1 MAKKIRLLS
10 TFNNLPPNSII
21 TLDDATADK
30 LLAGGIGAT
39 TDLTG
44 GVVRYLDS
52 DGSIASGQ
60 TTAQQRVSIT
70 VPAGSALTI
79 TGGTQARG
87 TLETIGP
94 GGVASASKTLS
105 SGTVGPLPGGKTY
118 RISTDYGNFQTS
130 MQQAEDAYPQA
141 PRFTYPVELG
151 SFGDSLTDTSD
162 AATHD
167 LRTATVALFA
177 DKTLLRSRQAAQ
189 LLFNGH
195 GRIIPV
201 ANCGLGGST
210 SQEILDR
217 DLAAPGVNRRGLQD
231 AANLRA
237 QVVLISLGRNE
248 GLQNIRAN
256 TSMADQQTLMLATSA
271 NVAAAVRRA
280 QSLGMYPILREI
292 AGYFYEAV
300 SYNYAFNAGFTPADV
315 AVQQAYFN
323 RLAVHIRDNVVPTLG
338 DVGFLRIREG
348 LVDANGAWLPQYS
361 NDGLHENYNGG
372 RIIAQRLIAMIDS
385 MTRPLVESAY
395 APLPAGAG
403 RINAFTNAALLP
415 PFTSGRVSKID
426 FFVDTTGGNN
436 ATVVASPPVDGPDG
450 KRWQDFLVT
459 PTGFTGGAKTLAP
472 NGLSSVIFYV
482 RFDVTGA
489 TPTLSLAVGDVFRQ
503 ECDLIIDDGDGGVPT
518 SVLNWGATSY
528 MGYSGN
534 NFTHWPMSTGT
545 SNADLLIPDAVI
557 GGKVISLPVVSPA
570 ASADITSA
578 FLSIRPVAGSN
589 KPYRVRIGVPREV
602 KYPVNLA

>member
-1 MAKKIRLLS
+1 MQVI
-10 TFNNLPPNSII
+10 NNSATKTYTLGGYAIAPGAQRFIPDDYYPDMKSI
-21 TLDDATADK
+21 
-30 LLAGGIGAT
+30 
-39 TDLTG
+39 TDLQIVGNVPSTNG
-44 GVVRYLDS
+44 RQIVVPVYAAIDPS
-52 DGSIASGQ
+52 GSVIQ
-60 TTAQQRVSIT
+60 TQ
-70 VPAGSALTI
+70 
-79 TGGTQARG
+79 
-87 TLETIGP
+87 TIGGERIVGV
-94 GGVASASKTLS
+94 GGQ
-105 SGTVGPLPGGKTY
+105 Y
-118 RISTDYGNFQTS
+118 RFD
-130 MQQAEDAYPQA
+130 
-141 PRFTYPVELG
+141 YPVELVT
-151 SFGDSLTDTSD
+151 FGDSLTDTCD

-177 DKTLLRSRQAAQ
+177 DKILMRSRLAAQ
-189 LLFNGH
+189 LLFNSR

-201 ANCGLGGST
+201 GNCGLGGST

-231 AANLRA
+231 AANLRGK
-237 QVVLISLGRNE
+237 VCVISLGRND
-248 GLQNIRAN
+248 GLQAIRAN
-256 TSMADQQTLMLATSA
+256 TSMSDQNTLMGTIST

-280 QSLGMYPILREI
+280 QNLGMYPILREI

-300 SYNYAFNAGFTPADV
+300 PYNYAFNAGFTPADV
-315 AVQQAYFN
+315 AVQQAFFN

-372 RIIAQRLIAMIDS
+372 RIIAQRLIAMIDV
-385 MTRPLVESAY
+385 MTRPLAKTAY

-403 RINAFTNAALLP
+403 RLNAFTNAALLP
-415 PFTSGRVSKID
+415 PFTNGRVSKID
-426 FFVDTTGGNN
+426 YFVDPSGGNN

-459 PTGFTGGAKTLAP
+459 PSGFTGGAKTLAP

-489 TPTLSLAVGDVFRQ
+489 TPTLPLAVGDVFRQ
-503 ECDLIIDDGDGGVPT
+503 ECDLIIDDGAGGPP

-545 SNADLLIPDAVI
+545 GNADLLVVDDVI
-557 GGKVISLPVVSPA
+557 DGKVISLPVVSPA
-570 ASADITSA
+570 ASADITGA
-578 FLSIRPVAGSN
+578 FLSIRPVAGST

-602 KYPVNLA
+602 KYPVSVA